1 MDKEFVSY
9 EIAETMKSLGYDEPC
24 LAMYSDEVLEMWLQ
38 DQYDFRSIGEESG
51 FQFKNSMWDDSRF
64 VAAPLLQQAF
74 NWFLDNYGLF
84 AETTLWGDG
93 IGYMS
98 SIKEIKQEE
107 FKVVYDIGL
116 ATPNRGIPNWDKG
129 LEDLACL
136 KKIIQIVEEKKDLD
150 TESWRVVVN
159 PIERDDFLLL
169 VRSTLP
175 DQNGDMEDGRYHE
188 TYNTKSGTYQVVWEK
203 RETDNEQPI
212 VRKLIV

>member
-24 LAMYSDEVLEMWLQ
+24 LAMYSDEDLEMWLQ

-74 NWFLDNYGLF
+74 NWFLDNYGIF

-98 SIKEIKQEE
+98 TIKEIRQEN
-107 FKVVYDIGL
+107 FKEVYNLGS
-116 ATPNRGIPNWDKG
+116 ATPNRGLPNWDRN
-129 LEDLACL
+129 LESLACL
-136 KKIIQIVEEKKDLD
+136 KKIVEIVGAKGDLD
-150 TESWRVVVN
+150 KGNWRVLIN
-159 PIERDDFLLL
+159 PMEREDFLLS
-169 VRSTLP
+169 VSSRLP
-175 DQNGDMEDGRYHE
+175 DNNETTDERYKE
-188 TYNTKSGTYQVVWEK
+188 TYNTEYGTYEVIW
-203 RETDNEQPI
+203 ETDNDKPI
-212 VRKLIV
+212 VRKFIG

>member
-24 LAMYSDEVLEMWLQ
+24 LAMYSDEDLEMWLQ

-74 NWFLDNYGLF
+74 NWFLDNYGIF

-98 SIKEIKQEE
+98 TIKEIRQEN
-107 FKVVYDIGL
+107 FKEVYNLGS
-116 ATPNRGIPNWDKG
+116 ATPNRGLPNWDRN
-129 LEDLACL
+129 LESLACL
-136 KKIIQIVEEKKDLD
+136 KKIVEIVGAKGDLD
-150 TESWRVVVN
+150 KGNWRVLIN
-159 PIERDDFLLL
+159 PMEREDFLLSISS
-169 VRSTLP
+169 RLP
-175 DQNGDMEDGRYHE
+175 DDNETTDERYKE
-188 TYNTKSGTYQVVWEK
+188 TYNTEYGTYEVIW
-203 RETDNEQPI
+203 ETDNDKPI
-212 VRKLIV
+212 VRKFIG

>member
-24 LAMYSDEVLEMWLQ
+24 LAMYSDEDLEMWLQ

-74 NWFLDNYGLF
+74 NWFLDNYGIF

-98 SIKEIKQEE
+98 TIKEIRQEN
-107 FKVVYDIGL
+107 FKEVYNLGS
-116 ATPNRGIPNWDKG
+116 ATPNRGLPNWDRN
-129 LEDLACL
+129 LESLACL
-136 KKIIQIVEEKKDLD
+136 KKIVEIVGAKGDLD
-150 TESWRVVVN
+150 KGNWRVLIN
-159 PIERDDFLLL
+159 PMEREDFLLS
-169 VRSTLP
+169 VSSRLP
-175 DQNGDMEDGRYHE
+175 DDNETTEERYRE
-188 TYNTKSGTYQVVWEK
+188 TYNTEYGTYEVIW
-203 RETDNEQPI
+203 ETDNDKPI
-212 VRKLIV
+212 VRKFIG

>member
-74 NWFLDNYGLF
+74 NWFLDNYGIF

-98 SIKEIKQEE
+98 TIKEIRQEN
-107 FKVVYDIGL
+107 FKEVYNLGS
-116 ATPNRGIPNWDKG
+116 ATPNRGLPNWDRN
-129 LEDLACL
+129 LESLACL
-136 KKIIQIVEEKKDLD
+136 KKIVEIVGAKGDLD
-150 TESWRVVVN
+150 KGNWRVLIN
-159 PIERDDFLLL
+159 PMEREDFLLS
-169 VRSTLP
+169 VSSRLP
-175 DQNGDMEDGRYHE
+175 DDNETTDERYKE
-188 TYNTKSGTYQVVWEK
+188 TYNTEYGTYEVIW
-203 RETDNEQPI
+203 ETDNDKPI
-212 VRKLIV
+212 VRKFIG

>member
-24 LAMYSDEVLEMWLQ
+24 LAMYSDEDLEMWLQ

-74 NWFLDNYGLF
+74 NWFLDNYGIF

-98 SIKEIKQEE
+98 TIKEIKQEE
-107 FKVVYDIGL
+107 FKVVYDLGL
-116 ATPNRGIPNWDKG
+116 VTPTRGLPNWDRN
-129 LEDLACL
+129 LESLACL
-136 KKIIQIVEEKKDLD
+136 KKIVEIVGAKGDLD
-150 TESWRVVVN
+150 KGNWRVLIN
-159 PIERDDFLLL
+159 PMEREDFLLS
-169 VRSTLP
+169 VSSRLP
-175 DQNGDMEDGRYHE
+175 DDNETTEERYKE
-188 TYNTKSGTYQVVWEK
+188 TYNTEYGTYEVIW
-203 RETDNEQPI
+203 ETDNDKPI
-212 VRKLIV
+212 VRKFIG

>member
-24 LAMYSDEVLEMWLQ
+24 LAMYSDEDLEMWLQ

-74 NWFLDNYGLF
+74 NWFLDNYGIF

-98 SIKEIKQEE
+98 TIKEIRQEN
-107 FKVVYDIGL
+107 FKEVYNLGS
-116 ATPNRGIPNWDKG
+116 ATPNRGLPNWDRN
-129 LEDLACL
+129 LESLACL
-136 KKIIQIVEEKKDLD
+136 KKIVEIVGAKGDLD
-150 TESWRVVVN
+150 KGNWRVLIN
-159 PIERDDFLLL
+159 PMEREDFLLS
-169 VRSTLP
+169 VSSRLP
-175 DQNGDMEDGRYHE
+175 DDNETTEERHKE
-188 TYNTKSGTYQVVWEK
+188 TYNTEYGTYEVIW
-203 RETDNEQPI
+203 ETDNDKPI
-212 VRKLIV
+212 VRKFIG

>member
-74 NWFLDNYGLF
+74 NWFLDNYGIF
-84 AETTLWGDG
+84 AETTFWGDG
-93 IGYMS
+93 IGYVS
-98 SIKEIKQEE
+98 SIKEIRQENFRE
-107 FKVVYDIGL
+107 VYNLGL
-116 ATPNRGIPNWDKG
+116 ATPNRGLPNWDKN

-136 KKIIQIVEEKKDLD
+136 NKIVEIITTKGDLD
-150 TESWRVVVN
+150 KGNWRVLIN
-159 PIERDDFLLL
+159 PIEREDFLLS
-169 VRSTLP
+169 VSSVLP
-175 DQNGDMEDGRYHE
+175 DQNNDTAGEPYSE
-188 TYNTKSGTYQVVWEK
+188 TYNTEYGTYEVIW
-203 RETDNEQPI
+203 ETDNEQPI
-212 VRKLIV
+212 VRKFIG

>member
-51 FQFKNSMWDDSRF
+51 FQFKNSMWNDSRF

-74 NWFLDNYGLF
+74 NWFLDNYGIF

-98 SIKEIKQEE
+98 TIKEIRQEN
-107 FKVVYDIGL
+107 FKEVYNLGS
-116 ATPNRGIPNWDKG
+116 ATPNRGLPNWDRSI
-129 LEDLACL
+129 ESLACL
-136 KKIIQIVEEKKDLD
+136 KKIVEIVGAKCDLD
-150 TESWRVVVN
+150 KGNWRVLIN
-159 PIERDDFLLL
+159 PMEREDFLLS
-169 VRSTLP
+169 VSSRLP
-175 DQNGDMEDGRYHE
+175 DDNETTEGRYKE
-188 TYNTKSGTYQVVWEK
+188 TYNAEYGTYEVIW
-203 RETDNEQPI
+203 ETDNDKPI
-212 VRKLIV
+212 VRKFIG

>member
-24 LAMYSDEVLEMWLQ
+24 LAMYSDEDLEMWLQ

-74 NWFLDNYGLF
+74 NWFLDNYGIF

-98 SIKEIKQEE
+98 TIKEIRQEN
-107 FKVVYDIGL
+107 FKEVYNLGS
-116 ATPNRGIPNWDKG
+116 ATPNRGLPNWDRN
-129 LEDLACL
+129 LESLACL
-136 KKIIQIVEEKKDLD
+136 KKIVEIVGAKGDLD
-150 TESWRVVVN
+150 KGNWRVLIN
-159 PIERDDFLLL
+159 PMEREDFLLS
-169 VRSTLP
+169 VSSRLP
-175 DQNGDMEDGRYHE
+175 DDNETTEERYKE
-188 TYNTKSGTYQVVWEK
+188 TYNTEYGTYEVIW
-203 RETDNEQPI
+203 ETDNDKPI
-212 VRKLIV
+212 VRKFIG